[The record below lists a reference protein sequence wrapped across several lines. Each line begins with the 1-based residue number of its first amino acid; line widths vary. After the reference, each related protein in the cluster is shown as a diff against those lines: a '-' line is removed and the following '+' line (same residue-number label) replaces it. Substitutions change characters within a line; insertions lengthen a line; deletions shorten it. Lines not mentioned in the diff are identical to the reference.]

1 MSKEQAEARELK
13 EGRFMLIDD
22 EPCKIDSIEKSK
34 PGKHG
39 ASKVRIECRNI
50 FTGAKRTYLGSVT
63 DKVWIPQVDK
73 RAAQLLSFHGGV
85 AQLMD
90 KDTFETFEINVP
102 EEFAEGLVAG
112 SDCSY
117 IIAMDQKMVTKM

>member
-1 MSKEQAEARELK
+1 MSKEQAEIRELK
-13 EGRFMLIDD
+13 EGRYMLIDD

-39 ASKVRIECRNI
+39 ASKARIEARSI
-50 FTGAKRTYLGSVT
+50 FTGAKKTYLGSVT
-63 DKVWIPQVDK
+63 DKVWVPQVDR

-90 KDTFETFEINVP
+90 KDTFETFDIQVP
-102 EEFAEGLVAG
+102 EEFAEGLEAG
-112 SDCSY
+112 GDVSY
-117 IIAMDQKMVTKM
+117 IIAMERKMITKM

>member
-1 MSKEQAEARELK
+1 MKEQAEARELK

-39 ASKVRIECRNI
+39 ASKARIEARSI
-50 FTGAKRTYLGSVT
+50 FTNAKRTLLGTVS
-63 DKVWIPQVDK
+63 DKVWVPIVD
-73 RAAQLLSFHGGV
+73 RRQAQLISFHAGH

-90 KDTFETFEINVP
+90 KETFETFDMDVP
-102 EEFAEGLVAG
+102 EEFQEGLVAG
-112 SDCSY
+112 SDVSY
-117 IIAMDQKMVTKM
+117 IVAMGRQMITKM